1 MKILYAVAFFALFIC
16 FPLLSPVSATTA
28 RNDTDSA
35 ATSWLKLIDTG
46 NYDASWQTASS
57 LFQNAVSQTDWSKSI
72 KAVRTPLGPVTKR
85 LLASSKET
93 TTQPGA
99 PDGHY
104 RILSYSTSFA
114 NKHSAV
120 ETLTLM
126 QETDGSWRSA
136 GYFIH

>member
-1 MKILYAVAFFALFIC
+1 MKTLYAVALVSLFIC
-16 FPLLSPVSATTA
+16 SPLLSPVSATTA
-28 RNDTDSA
+28 QNDTDRA
-35 ATSWLKLIDTG
+35 AADWLKLIDIG
-46 NYDASWQTASS
+46 NYDASWQAASS
-57 LFQNAVSQTDWSKSI
+57 LFQNAVSQADWSKTI
-72 KAVRTPLGPVTKR
+72 QAVRSPLGAMSTR
-85 LLASSKET
+85 QLTNSQET
-93 TTQPGA
+93 TTLPGA

-104 RILSYSTSFA
+104 RILSYFTSFA